1 MEAVKKVQLE
11 CHCCTTTEDVYVCEL
26 DNCDYPLCSTCK
38 EKALK
43 LEPKCPGCRRSI
55 TIDIEEDFE
64 LETDEIEQESI
75 VCKQICSRQLKDKII
90 NYIYYYS
97 MLMLLISAIII
108 VTTIVVLAGRMVTMV
123 FKIGPNDY
131 WCETLGEHH
140 FGHFVGYGILGA
152 ILGFFII
159 CCGGGLIYECI
170 CGRDDDDGNYW

>member
-1 MEAVKKVQLE
+1 
-11 CHCCTTTEDVYVCEL
+11 
-26 DNCDYPLCSTCK
+26 
-38 EKALK
+38 
-43 LEPKCPGCRRSI
+43 
-55 TIDIEEDFE
+55 
-64 LETDEIEQESI
+64 
-75 VCKQICSRQLKDKII
+75 
-90 NYIYYYS
+90 
-97 MLMLLISAIII
+97 
-108 VTTIVVLAGRMVTMV
+108 MV